1 VDAAALL
8 LVKCHPL
15 ASREAWMDGTYKSLR
30 IEKSEGVAELVL
42 TGPGKGN
49 AMGPDFWREM
59 PEAIRA
65 LDADDAVRVVL
76 VRGDGNHF
84 TYGLDLMAMME
95 SLGPLLMG
103 ESNLALERTK
113 LLKLIGDMQQATEGM
128 ARCRKPVIAAVHGW
142 CIGAGM
148 NLIAA
153 CDFRYCS
160 QEAKFSVREVKVGI
174 VADLGALQRLPRII
188 GEGHTRELAYT
199 GGDVDSARALR
210 MGLVNEVFPTPEALL
225 TEARVTA
232 RRIADNPSL
241 VVQGIKQVMEYCA
254 DKSVED
260 GLRYVAAWNSAFL
273 QSHDLAEA
281 FTAFAE
287 RRPPRF
293 QGR

>member
-1 VDAAALL
+1 
-8 LVKCHPL
+8 
-15 ASREAWMDGTYKSLR
+15 MDGTYKSLR
-30 IEKSEGVAELVL
+30 IEKNEGVAELVL

-65 LDADDAVRVVL
+65 LDADDAVGVVL
-76 VRGDGNHF
+76 VRGEGKHF
-84 TYGLDLMAMME
+84 TFGLDLMGMME
-95 SLGPLLMG
+95 SLGPLLTG
-103 ESNLALERTK
+103 EGNLALERLK
-113 LLKLIGDMQQATEGM
+113 LLSLIGDMQQATEGL

-142 CIGAGM
+142 CIGGGM
-148 NLIAA
+148 DLIAA

-160 QEAKFSVREVKVGI
+160 QDAKFSLREVKVGI

-199 GGDVDSARALR
+199 GGDVDAARALR

-225 TEARVTA
+225 EEARATA
-232 RRIADNPSL
+232 RRIAENPPL
-241 VVQGIKQVMEYCA
+241 VVQGAKQVMEYCA
-254 DKSVED
+254 DKSIAD
-260 GLRYVAAWNSAFL
+260 GLRYVAVWNSAFL

-281 FTAFAE
+281 FSAFAE
-287 RRPPRF
+287 RRPPHF